1 MKEHLSNTK
10 FIYAAYEAIGDLTP
24 IKTDCGKLCDKACC
38 KGDDAG
44 MLLFPCEELI
54 FEGVPGFRIHEME
67 YMNVPGIKLLMCD
80 GECTRNMRP
89 LSCRIF
95 PVAPNID
102 KTGNITIQP
111 DRRGR
116 RLCPIWDLKN
126 RDIDETFIES
136 VQKAFEILAEDEA
149 MLFFMQLLSDEQ
161 EKLRR
166 FYKK

>member
-1 MKEHLSNTK
+1 MKEHLSNIE

-38 KGDDAG
+38 KGDEAG
-44 MLLFPCEELI
+44 MLLFPGEELI

-80 GECTRNMRP
+80 GECTRNVRP

-95 PVAPNID
+95 PIAPNID
-102 KTGNITIQP
+102 SAGNITVQP

-126 RDIDETFIES
+126 VDETFVGS
-136 VQKAFEILAEDEA
+136 VQKAFEILAKDEA
-149 MLFFMQLLSDEQ
+149 MLFFMRLLSDEQ